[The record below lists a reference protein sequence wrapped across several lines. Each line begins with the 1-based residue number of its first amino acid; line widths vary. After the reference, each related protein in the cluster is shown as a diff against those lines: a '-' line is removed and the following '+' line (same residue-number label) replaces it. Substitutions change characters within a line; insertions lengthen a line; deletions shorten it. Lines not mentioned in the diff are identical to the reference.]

1 MRYWKSANR
10 CSRVLEMKKL
20 IFALAT
26 FTAATATQAAPPQGI
41 ATEATKAAN
50 AEVAARLPIADQTDF
65 ENANR
70 GFLARIEEDQILNA
84 DGSVAWDVNQFDFL
98 KGEAPDTVNPSL
110 WRQGKLNSIH
120 GLFEVVPGIYQ
131 IRGYDLAQMTLI
143 AGKTGWII
151 IDPLTTPAPSKAGLA
166 LANKTLGD
174 RPVVAVLFT
183 HSHGDHFGG
192 VNGVTSVSDIQAGK
206 VQIIAPHGFL
216 AESIGESVIAG
227 TAMNRRVQFQF
238 GTALSPST
246 TGHVGGGLGQK
257 LSSGNVA
264 LLPPTRSISKEGETL
279 TVDGITFEFMD
290 AGETEAPA
298 EFIFYLP
305 QYKALHTAEVVT
317 RTFHNVLTPRG
328 ALVRDTLKWSKVIDN
343 MLAKYGAKSDVLL
356 ASHHWPTWG
365 SDNVQG
371 ALKNQRGLY
380 RYVHDQTMRQANQG
394 ATMHEIAENIG
405 EPDFAKTDFGV
416 RDYYGTLNH
425 NSKAVY
431 QRYFGWWDANPAL
444 YHQLPP
450 VEAST
455 KYVAAMGGADKTL
468 TVGEQAFADGDY
480 RWAATIFNHLVF
492 ADGSNEVARKWLAST
507 YEQLGFQTEAGTWR
521 NIYLVGAKELRE
533 GNNVKDSIST
543 ASAKV
548 LNGIPAVDLF
558 DALATRFNPSKMR
571 SDGGIIQ
578 FIFPDRKEAVSVD
591 LGKSVMFPRNGPHD
605 AATARVTISRS
616 DFTKLLLREVNAL
629 SLIETGAMEIS
640 GNTALMAAMFG
651 ALDEVNPQFD
661 IVTP

>member
-1 MRYWKSANR
+1 
-10 CSRVLEMKKL
+10 MKKIVL
-20 IFALAT
+20 SLSALLCAS
-26 FTAATATQAAPPQGI
+26 ALQAAPPVGV
-41 ATEATKAAN
+41 ATEATKKAN
-50 AEVAARLPIADQTDF
+50 ADVAARLPIADQTDF
-65 ENANR
+65 KNAR
-70 GFLARIEEDQILNA
+70 KGFLAKIDTPILNE
-84 DGSVAWDVNQFDFL
+84 DGSVSWDPNAFEFIA
-98 KGEAPDTVNPSL
+98 GAAPDTVNPSL
-110 WRQGKLNSIH
+110 WRQGQLNSIH

-143 AGKTGWII
+143 AGKTGWIV
-151 IDPLTTPAPSKAGLA
+151 IDPLTTPAPAKAGLA
-166 LANKTLGD
+166 LANKTLGE
-174 RPVVAVLFT
+174 RPVVAILFT

-192 VNGVTSVSDIQAGK
+192 VSGVASQEDVQSGK

-238 GTALSPST
+238 GTALPVGT
-246 TGHVGGGLGQK
+246 KGHVGGGLGQK
-257 LSSGNVA
+257 LSSGDVA
-264 LLPPTRSISKEGETL
+264 LLPPTKSISKDGETL

-298 EFIFYLP
+298 EFVFYLP
-305 QYKALHTAEVVT
+305 QFKALHTAEVVT

-328 ALVRDTLKWSKVIDN
+328 ALVRDTLKWSKVIDS
-343 MLAKYGAKSDVLL
+343 MLAKYGAKSDVLV

-365 SDNVQG
+365 SDNVQV

-431 QRYFGWWDANPAL
+431 QRYFGWWDAVPAH
-444 YHQLPP
+444 YHQLPI
-450 VEAST
+450 VEASK
-455 KYVAAMGGADKTL
+455 KYVAAMGGADKAL
-468 TVGEQAFADGDY
+468 AVGETAFEAGDY
-480 RWAATIFNHLVF
+480 RWAATVFNHAVF
-492 ADGSNEVARKWLAST
+492 AEPENQAAKNWLAAT
-507 YEQLGFQTEAGTWR
+507 YEQLGFQAEAGTWR

-533 GNNVKDSIST
+533 GNNTKDSIST
-543 ASAKV
+543 ANARV

-558 DALATRFNPSKMR
+558 DALATRFNPKKMQGN
-571 SDGGIIQ
+571 GGVIQ
-578 FIFPDRKEAVSVD
+578 FSFPDRKEEVMVD
-591 LGKSVMFPRNGPHD
+591 LNKSYLFPRAGKVETS
-605 AATARVTISRS
+605 AAQVSINRS
-616 DFTKLLLREVNAL
+616 DFTKLLMRQANPLELIQSGAL
-629 SLIETGAMEIS
+629 KLS
-640 GNTALMAAMFG
+640 GDTALMAAMFG
-651 ALDEVNPQFD
+651 ALDDVNPQFD

>member
-1 MRYWKSANR
+1 MNKTAISMVA
-10 CSRVLEMKKL
+10 L
-20 IFALAT
+20 ILA
-26 FTAATATQAAPPQGI
+26 APIQAAPPQGI

-50 AEVAARLPIADQTDF
+50 AKVAASLPIADQIDF

-70 GFLARIEEDQILNA
+70 GFLAKITDDKILNE
-84 DGSVAWDVNQFDFL
+84 DGSVAWDARQFDFIS
-98 KGEAPDTVNPSL
+98 GAAPDTVNPSL

-143 AGKTGWII
+143 AGKTGWIVV
-151 IDPLTTPAPSKAGLA
+151 DPLTTPAPAKAGLA

-174 RPVVAVLFT
+174 RPVAAVIFT

-192 VNGVTSVSDIQAGK
+192 VSGVASPEDIQSGK
-206 VQIIAPHGFL
+206 IQVIAPHGFL

-238 GTALSPST
+238 GTALPVGK

-257 LSSGNVA
+257 ISSGDVA
-264 LLPPTRSISKEGETL
+264 LIPPTRSISKDGESL
-279 TVDGITFEFMD
+279 TVDGIAFDFMD

-298 EFIFYLP
+298 ELVFYLP
-305 QYKALHTAEVVT
+305 QYKALHTAEVVS

-328 ALVRDTLKWSKVIDN
+328 ALVRDTLKWSKVIDA
-343 MLAKYGAKSDVLL
+343 MLERYGAKSDVLL

-365 SDNVQG
+365 SDNVQS
-371 ALKNQRGLY
+371 ALKNQRGIY

-405 EPDFAKTDFGV
+405 EPDFAKSDFGV

-431 QRYFGWWDANPAL
+431 QRYFGWWDAVPAH

-450 VEAST
+450 VEASK
-455 KYVAAMGGADKTL
+455 KYVAAMGGTAKAL
-468 TVGEQAFADGDY
+468 AVGEKAFAAGDY
-480 RWAATIFNHLVF
+480 RWAATVFNHLVF
-492 ADGSNEVARKWLAST
+492 ADPADETAKKWLAST

-543 ASAKV
+543 ANEKV
-548 LNGIPAVDLF
+548 LSGIPAVDLF
-558 DALATRFNPSKMR
+558 DALATRFNPAKMQG
-571 SDGGIIQ
+571 DGGIVR
-578 FIFPDRKEAVSVD
+578 FWFPDRKEAVSID
-591 LGKSVMFPRNGPHD
+591 LGKSVMFPRKEDYTVTSDGSD
-605 AATARVTISRS
+605 TQITISRAL
-616 DFTKLLLREVNAL
+616 FTKLLMREAK
-629 SLIETGAMEIS
+629 AMELIQNKDMIVS
-640 GNTALMAAMFG
+640 GNMALMAAMFG
-651 ALDEVNPQFD
+651 ALDEVDPQFD

>member
-1 MRYWKSANR
+1 
-10 CSRVLEMKKL
+10 MKKL

-41 ATEATKAAN
+41 ATEATKVAN

-264 LLPPTRSISKEGETL
+264 LLPPTRSISKDGETL

-298 EFIFYLP
+298 EFVFYLP

-365 SDNVQG
+365 ADNVQD

-468 TVGEQAFADGDY
+468 AVGEQAFADGDY

>member
-1 MRYWKSANR
+1 MKKSAL
-10 CSRVLEMKKL
+10 SMIAL
-20 IFALAT
+20 ILA
-26 FTAATATQAAPPQGI
+26 APVQAAPPEGV
-41 ATEATKAAN
+41 ATEATRAAN
-50 AEVAARLPIADQTDF
+50 ARVAAALPIADQTDF
-65 ENANR
+65 ENARR
-70 GFLARIEEDQILNA
+70 GFLAKIPGDKILNE
-84 DGSVAWDVNQFDFL
+84 DGSVAWDSHQFDFID
-98 KGEAPDTVNPSL
+98 GAAPDTVNPSL
-110 WRQGKLNSIH
+110 WRQAKLNSIH

-151 IDPLTTPAPSKAGLA
+151 VDPLTTPAPAKAGLA

-174 RPVVAVLFT
+174 RPVVAVIFT

-192 VNGVTSVSDIQAGK
+192 VAGVASPEDISSGK
-206 VQIIAPHGFL
+206 IQVIAPHGFL

-238 GTALSPST
+238 GTALPVGT

-257 LSSGNVA
+257 LSSGDVS
-264 LLPPTRSISKEGETL
+264 LVPPTRSISKNGETL
-279 TVDGITFEFMD
+279 TVDGIAFDFMD

-298 EFIFYLP
+298 ELVFYLP
-305 QYKALHTAEVVT
+305 QYKALHTAEVAT

-328 ALVRDTLKWSKVIDN
+328 ALVRDTLKWSKVIDA
-343 MLAKYGAKSDVLL
+343 MLANYGDKSDLML

-365 SDNVQG
+365 SDKVQA
-371 ALKNQRGLY
+371 ALKNQRGIY

-394 ATMHEIAENIG
+394 ATMHEIAEHIG

-431 QRYFGWWDANPAL
+431 QRYFGWWDAVPAH

-450 VEAST
+450 VQAAK
-455 KYVAAMGGADKTL
+455 KYVEAMGGTDKAL
-468 TVGEQAFADGDY
+468 AVGEKAFAAGDY
-480 RWAATIFNHLVF
+480 RWAATVFNHLVF
-492 ADGSNEVARKWLAST
+492 ADPANQTAKTWLAST
-507 YEQLGFQTEAGTWR
+507 YEQLGFQAEAGTWR
-521 NIYLVGAKELRE
+521 NIYLVGARELRE

-558 DALATRFNPSKMR
+558 DALATRFNPAKMKGE
-571 SDGGIIQ
+571 DGIIR
-578 FIFPDRKEAVSVD
+578 FWFPDRKEAVSID
-591 LGKSVMFPRNGPHD
+591 LGKSVMFPRREDYAITGAGSD
-605 AATARVTISRS
+605 TQITISRS
-616 DFTKLLLREVNAL
+616 AFTQLLMRET
-629 SLIETGAMEIS
+629 SPMQLIRDKQMIIS
-640 GNTALMAAMFG
+640 GNDALMAIMFM

>member
-1 MRYWKSANR
+1 
-10 CSRVLEMKKL
+10 MKKIAFSIGVL
-20 IFALAT
+20 ALAS
-26 FTAATATQAAPPQGI
+26 TALASPPEGVATQA
-41 ATEATKAAN
+41 TKNAN
-50 AEVAARLPIADQTDF
+50 AEVAKRLPIADQTDF

-70 GFLARIEEDQILNA
+70 GFLAKIEKPILNA
-84 DGSVAWDVNQFDFL
+84 DGSVSWDPNQFQFMTGD
-98 KGEAPDTVNPSL
+98 APDTVNPSL

-151 IDPLTTPAPSKAGLA
+151 IDPLTTPAPAKAGLE
-166 LANKTLGD
+166 LANKTLGE
-174 RPVVAVLFT
+174 RPVSAVLFT

-192 VNGVTSVSDIQAGK
+192 VAGVASQADVQSGK

-238 GTALSPST
+238 GTALPVGKS
-246 TGHVGGGLGQK
+246 GHVGGGLGQK
-257 LSSGNVA
+257 LSSGDVA
-264 LLPPTRSISKEGETL
+264 LLPPTKSISKDGETL

-298 EFIFYLP
+298 EFVFYLP
-305 QYKALHTAEVVT
+305 QFKALHTAEVVT

-328 ALVRDTLKWSKVIDN
+328 ALVRDTLKWSKVIDA
-343 MLAKYGAKSDVLL
+343 MLAKYGAKSDVLV

-365 SDNVQG
+365 SDNVQV

-431 QRYFGWWDANPAL
+431 QRYFGWWDAVPAH
-444 YHQLPP
+444 YHQLPI
-450 VEAST
+450 VEASK
-455 KYVAAMGGADKTL
+455 KYVTAMGGADKAL
-468 TVGEQAFADGDY
+468 AIGEGAFETGDY
-480 RWAATIFNHLVF
+480 RWAATVFNHVVF
-492 ADGSNEVARKWLAST
+492 AEPENQAAKNWLAAA
-507 YEQLGFQTEAGTWR
+507 YEQLGFQAEAGTWR

-533 GNNVKDSIST
+533 GNNTKDSIST
-543 ASAKV
+543 ANAKV

-558 DALATRFNPSKMR
+558 DALATRFNPKKMQGN
-571 SDGGIIQ
+571 GGAIQ
-578 FIFPDRKEAVSVD
+578 FSFPDRKEEVMVD
-591 LGKSVMFPRNGPHD
+591 LNKSYLFPRAGKSETS
-605 AATARVTISRS
+605 AAQVSISRS
-616 DFTKLLLREVNAL
+616 DFTKLLMRQANPLELIQSGAL
-629 SLIETGAMEIS
+629 KLS
-640 GNTALMAAMFG
+640 GDTALMAAMFG

>member
-1 MRYWKSANR
+1 MN
-10 CSRVLEMKKL
+10 KL
-20 IFALAT
+20 AISILALAIAT
-26 FTAATATQAAPPQGI
+26 TAHGAPPQGV
-41 ATEATKAAN
+41 ATEATKKAN
-50 AEVAARLPIADQTDF
+50 AEFAAQLPIADQTDF

-70 GFLARIEEDQILNA
+70 GFLARIEGNILNE
-84 DGSVAWDVNQFDFL
+84 DGSVAWETDQFDFV
-98 KGEAPDTVNPSL
+98 KGDAPDTVNPSL

-166 LANKTLGD
+166 LANKTLGE

-192 VNGVTSVSDIQAGK
+192 VNGVTSQEDIQSGK
-206 VQIIAPHGFL
+206 TQIIAPHGFL

-227 TAMNRRVQFQF
+227 TAMSRRVQFQF
-238 GTALSPST
+238 GTALTPSK

-257 LSSGNVA
+257 LSSGDVA
-264 LLPPTRSISKEGETL
+264 LLPPTKSISKGGETL

-298 EFIFYLP
+298 EFVFYMP
-305 QYKALHTAEVVT
+305 QFKALHTAEVAT

-328 ALVRDTLKWSKVIDN
+328 ALVRDTLKWSKVIDT
-343 MLAKYGAKSDVLL
+343 MFAKYGAKSDVLL

-365 SDNVQG
+365 SDNVKT

-394 ATMHEIAENIG
+394 ATIQELAENIG

-431 QRYFGWWDANPAL
+431 QRYFGWWDAVPAT

-450 VEAST
+450 VEASQ
-455 KYVAAMGGADKTL
+455 KYVAAMGGAEKALAT
-468 TVGEQAFADGDY
+468 GEAAFAEGDY
-480 RWAATIFNHLVF
+480 RWAATVFNHLVF
-492 ADGSNEVARKWLAST
+492 ADPDNGQAKNWLAST
-507 YEQLGFQTEAGTWR
+507 YEQLGFQAEAGTWR

-533 GNNVKDSIST
+533 GNKGTETVSSSN
-543 ASAKV
+543 AKV
-548 LNGIPAVDLF
+548 LNSIPAVALF
-558 DALATRFNPSKMR
+558 DALATRFNPTKMNGN
-571 SDGGIIQ
+571 GGIIQ
-578 FIFPDRKEAVSVD
+578 FNFPERNEIVGVD
-591 LGKSVMFPRNGPHD
+591 VGKSVLFPRNGANPD
-605 AATARVTISRS
+605 ATAQVTISRT
-616 DFTKLLLREVNAL
+616 DFTRLLTRQANPLELIQSGAL
-629 SLIETGAMEIS
+629 QIS
-640 GNTALMAAMFG
+640 GDTALMAAMFG
-651 ALDEVNPQFD
+651 ALDQVNPQFN

>member
-1 MRYWKSANR
+1 MNKTAILTIALLSAAPI
-10 CSRVLEMKKL
+10 M
-20 IFALAT
+20 
-26 FTAATATQAAPPQGI
+26 AAPPQGI
-41 ATEATKAAN
+41 ATEATRAAN
-50 AEVAARLPIADQTDF
+50 AEVAAELPIADQTDF

-70 GFLARIEEDQILNA
+70 GFLAKIAGDKILNE
-84 DGSVAWDVNQFDFL
+84 DGSVAWDSRQFDFIE
-98 KGEAPDTVNPSL
+98 GPAPDTVNPSL

-151 IDPLTTPAPSKAGLA
+151 IDPLTTAAPSKAGLA
-166 LANKTLGD
+166 LANKT
-174 RPVVAVLFT
+174 PVVAVIFT

-192 VNGVTSVSDIQAGK
+192 VSGIASPEDIQSGK
-206 VQIIAPHGFL
+206 IQVIAPHEFL

-238 GTALSPST
+238 GTALPVGKS
-246 TGHVGGGLGQK
+246 GHVGGGLGQK

-264 LLPPTRSISKEGETL
+264 LVPPTRSISKDGETL
-279 TVDGITFEFMD
+279 TVDGISFDFMD

-298 EFIFYLP
+298 ELVFYLP
-305 QYKALHTAEVVT
+305 QFNALHTAEVAT

-328 ALVRDTLKWSKVIDN
+328 ALVRDTLKWSKVIDA
-343 MLAKYGAKSDVLL
+343 MLARYGTKSDVML

-365 SDNVQG
+365 SDNVQT
-371 ALKNQRGLY
+371 ALKNQRGIY

-431 QRYFGWWDANPAL
+431 QRYFGWWDAVPAH
-444 YHQLPP
+444 YHELPP
-450 VEAST
+450 VEASK
-455 KYVAAMGGADKTL
+455 KYVAAMGGAKKAL
-468 TVGEQAFADGDY
+468 TVGEKAFEAGDY
-480 RWAATIFNHLVF
+480 RWAATVFNHLVF
-492 ADGSNEVARKWLAST
+492 ADPADEAAKKWLAST
-507 YEQLGFQTEAGTWR
+507 YEQLGFQAEAGTWR

-533 GNNVKDSIST
+533 GNIVKNSIST
-543 ASAKV
+543 ANAKV
-548 LNGIPAVDLF
+548 LSGIPAVDLF
-558 DALATRFNPSKMR
+558 DAMATRFNPAKMQG
-571 SDGGIIQ
+571 DGGIVR
-578 FIFPDRKEAVSVD
+578 FWFPDRKED
-591 LGKSVMFPRNGPHD
+591 TQG
-605 AATARVTISRS
+605 TISRAL
-616 DFTKLLLREVNAL
+616 FTKLLMREAN
-629 SLIETGAMEIS
+629 AMELIQNREMVVS
-640 GNTALMAAMFG
+640 GNAALMAAMFG
-651 ALDEVNPQFD
+651 ALDEVEQQFD